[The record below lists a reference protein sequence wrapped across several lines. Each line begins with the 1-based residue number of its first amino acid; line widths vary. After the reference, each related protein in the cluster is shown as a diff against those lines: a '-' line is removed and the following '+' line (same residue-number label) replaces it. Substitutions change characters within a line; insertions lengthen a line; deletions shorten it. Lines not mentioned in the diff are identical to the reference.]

1 MHNKQTSDRGVFP
14 DRTSKSLATSETSV
28 PHGSKET
35 TKPNLATLSTESLEA
50 TQSRR
55 SMYGFNLEGKLPA
68 LQFLSEGKIN
78 RQ

>member
-28 PHGSKET
+28 PHGS
-35 TKPNLATLSTESLEA
+35 NLATLSTESLEA